1 MQKPTKRLGQLR
13 ITRAADWMPAKDE
26 RGIPTT
32 TLRMVAISNGSV
44 GLIEEDTQI
53 CKAAGT
59 MSSYLFVV
67 YGRRHFRITVVQDP
81 FVGVVFFRS
90 QAVNLTEPIE
100 GQLLQPIDA
109 HISLSITSRGD
120 KRIDITKISVFSD

>member
-1 MQKPTKRLGQLR
+1 
-13 ITRAADWMPAKDE
+13 
-26 RGIPTT
+26 
-32 TLRMVAISNGSV
+32 
-44 GLIEEDTQI
+44 
-53 CKAAGT
+53 

-120 KRIDITKISVFSD
+120 KRIDMTKISVFSD